1 MEETKLLRILKL
13 IAINII
19 SIYASCMATSLA
31 YSIENKIP
39 DEDIEWAESIAS
51 RDHQMVMNNFKDM
64 MQIEDFNQDLRESVL
79 KPRPVLQI
87 FVSTSMPRQLLK
99 SYAREASRLGGIIV
113 FCGLPDGS
121 FRKLTDLVMEISD
134 EKHPYAA
141 QIDDEAFKA
150 FDVKTVP
157 TIVLVKPN
165 AMFDK
170 QRGQEK
176 FDKVQG
182 NITIK
187 GALELFSNNGDLAV
201 LARGML
207 K

>member
-1 MEETKLLRILKL
+1 MLRILKL

-31 YSIENKIP
+31 YSIETKIP

-51 RDHQMVMNNFKDM
+51 RDQQLVMNNFKDM
-64 MQIEDFNQDLRESVL
+64 MQIEDFSQDLRESVL

-99 SYAREASRLGGIIV
+99 SYAREASRLGGVLV

-121 FRKLTDLVMEISD
+121 FRKLTNLVMEISD
-134 EKHPYAA
+134 EKYPYAA

-150 FDVKTVP
+150 FDIKVVP
-157 TIVLVKPN
+157 TIVLSKPVS
-165 AMFDK
+165 MFDEQTK
-170 QRGQEK
+170 IGK